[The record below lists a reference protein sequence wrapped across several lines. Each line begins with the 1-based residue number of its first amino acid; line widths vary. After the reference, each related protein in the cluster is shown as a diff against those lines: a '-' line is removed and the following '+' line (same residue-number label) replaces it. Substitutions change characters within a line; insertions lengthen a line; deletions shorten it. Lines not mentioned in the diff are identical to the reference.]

1 MYFCGGRLALEQFHL
16 SVSVLADHVV
26 RCPATS
32 GAKPFLKLGIPSD
45 VMFHSWVAIAWQID
59 SCQSETARNNVE
71 WVEFKIAHFLEKDGY
86 SVR

>member
-45 VMFHSWVAIAWQID
+45 VMFHSWVAIA
-59 SCQSETARNNVE
+59 
-71 WVEFKIAHFLEKDGY
+71 
-86 SVR
+86 